1 MSPKY
6 RIEIEFDGE
15 VWVVRFPELAGC
27 SARSG
32 NVHDALDLAEHAQD
46 EYLLRWAEAAQ
57 WGEIY

>member
-15 VWVVRFPELAGC
+15 VWVVTFPKLAGC
-27 SARSG
+27 SARSAD
-32 NVHDALDLAEHAQD
+32 VHDALDLAEFAQD
-46 EYLLRWAEAAQ
+46 EFLARWAAAAQ